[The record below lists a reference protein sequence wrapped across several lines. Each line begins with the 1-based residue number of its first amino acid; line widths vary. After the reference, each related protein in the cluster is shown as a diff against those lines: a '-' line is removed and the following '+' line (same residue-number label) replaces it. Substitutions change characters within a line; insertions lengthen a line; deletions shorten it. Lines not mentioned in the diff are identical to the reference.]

1 MNALR
6 FHGIYA
12 ANVCPMRDDGAIDE
26 DVLAGHIEDLARVEG
41 LKGLLINGHAGENFA
56 LHRTESRRVIEIG
69 RQAAGDRLLLVAG
82 VNAEDSR
89 EAATRASDA
98 EAAGADA
105 VMVFPPNSW
114 ALGHDLGMVLTH
126 HRLIAAATEL
136 PLFLFQAAVGAGRMA
151 YGPEILE
158 SLIELPRVVGIK
170 EGSWETVA
178 YEATRRLVKAARP
191 EVAVMASGDEHLL
204 PCFVLGS
211 EGSLVSLAA
220 VIPEPIIALDLAV
233 RAGELVRAQALHAD
247 IQPLANAIY
256 GRPPGCYATARLKV
270 CLKLLGRIPG
280 AVCRAPAS
288 RLQREDTATLE
299 RVLEG
304 TGLR

>member
-1 MNALR
+1 MNASR
-6 FHGIYA
+6 FHGIHA

-26 DVLAGHIEDLARVEG
+26 DALAGHVEDLARVED
-41 LKGLLINGHAGENFA
+41 LKGLLINGHAGENFT
-56 LHRTESRRVIEIG
+56 LDRPESRRVIEIG
-69 RQAAGDRLLLVAG
+69 RRTAGDRLLLVAG

-89 EAATRASDA
+89 EAAARARDA

-105 VMVFPPNSW
+105 VMVFPPCSW

-126 HRLIAAATEL
+126 HRLVAAATGL

-170 EGSWETVA
+170 EGSWETAA

-220 VIPEPIIALDLAV
+220 VIPEPIIALDRAV
-233 RAGELVRAQALHAD
+233 RAGELARAQALHAT
-247 IQPLANAIY
+247 IQPLANAVY
-256 GRPPGCYATARLKV
+256 GRPPGCYATARLKA
-270 CLKLLGRIPG
+270 CLGLLGRIPG
-280 AVCRAPAS
+280 AACRAPVGRLS
-288 RLQREDTATLE
+288 REEIAMLE

-304 TGLR
+304 TGVR